1 MIVAVCDSNV
11 YISAIV
17 FGGIPRD
24 VVMLGEHKQIQL
36 LVSPGLI
43 SEVERV
49 LARKFEWEPR
59 RVRRI
64 CQPLWEAARLVKPA
78 TGVSVCRDPKDDH
91 LLSLAM
97 DGEARY
103 LITGDSDLLV
113 LSPFR
118 SIQIVTPAQFLAKK
132 PWATRSRFSS
142 PPKSGKRQ
150 SLRFAEIR

>member
-1 MIVAVCDSNV
+1 VIATVCDSNV

-24 VVMLGEHKQIQL
+24 VVMLGEHKQIRL
-36 LVSPGLI
+36 LVSPELV

-49 LARKFEWEPR
+49 LARKFDWDQR

-64 CQPLWEAARLVKPA
+64 CQPLWEGARLVKPA
-78 TGVSVCRDPKDDH
+78 TGVSVCRDPKDNH
-91 LLSLAM
+91 LLALAV

-118 SIQIVTPAQFLAKK
+118 AIQIVTPARFLDKK
-132 PWATRSRFSS
+132 PWATPRRFPS
-142 PPKSGKRQ
+142 PPKSEG
-150 SLRFAEIR
+150 

>member
-1 MIVAVCDSNV
+1 MIAAVCDSNV

-24 VVMLGEHKQIQL
+24 VVMLGEHTQIQL

-49 LARKFEWEPR
+49 LARKFEWEQR

-78 TGVSVCRDPKDDH
+78 AEVDVCRDPKDNH
-91 LLSLAM
+91 LLALAL
-97 DGEARY
+97 DGEAQY

-113 LSPFR
+113 LNPFR
-118 SIQIVTPAQFLAKK
+118 DIHILTPARFLDKK
-132 PWATRSRFSS
+132 PWEAHNKT
-142 PPKSGKRQ
+142 
-150 SLRFAEIR
+150 E

>member
-1 MIVAVCDSNV
+1 MIATVCDSNV

-17 FGGIPRD
+17 FGGNPRD
-24 VVMLGEHKQIQL
+24 VVMLGEHTQIQL
-36 LVSPGLI
+36 LVSPELV

-49 LARKFEWEPR
+49 LVRKFEWEQR

-64 CQPLWEAARLVKPA
+64 CQPLWEAARLVKPISD
-78 TGVSVCRDPKDDH
+78 VSVCRDPKDNH
-91 LLSLAM
+91 LLALAV

-118 SIQIVTPAQFLAKK
+118 AIQIVTPARFLDNK
-132 PWATRSRFSS
+132 PWATLPSLPS
-142 PPKSGKRQ
+142 PPKS
-150 SLRFAEIR
+150 A

>member
-11 YISAIV
+11 YVSAIV

-24 VVMLGEHKQIQL
+24 AVMLGEHRQIQL

-49 LARKFEWEPR
+49 LAGKFEWEQR

-64 CQPLWEAARLVKPA
+64 CQPLWETARLVKPV
-78 TGVSVCRDPKDDH
+78 TDVGVCRDPKDNH
-91 LLSLAM
+91 LLALAM

-103 LITGDSDLLV
+103 LVTGDLDLLV
-113 LSPFR
+113 LSPFHA
-118 SIQIVTPAQFLAKK
+118 IQIVTPARFLDKK
-132 PWATRSRFSS
+132 PWAALPRSAS
-142 PPKSGKRQ
+142 PPRSGQ
-150 SLRFAEIR
+150 

>member
-1 MIVAVCDSNV
+1 MIATVCDSNV
-11 YISAIV
+11 YVSAII

-43 SEVERV
+43 SEVEGV
-49 LARKFEWEPR
+49 LTRKFEWEQR

-64 CQPLWEAARLVKPA
+64 CQPLWESARLVKP
-78 TGVSVCRDPKDDH
+78 TTNISLCRDPKDNH
-91 LLSLAM
+91 LLALAI

-118 SIQIVTPAQFLAKK
+118 AIQIVTPARFLDKK
-132 PWATRSRFSS
+132 PAAA
-142 PPKSGKRQ
+142 G
-150 SLRFAEIR
+150 